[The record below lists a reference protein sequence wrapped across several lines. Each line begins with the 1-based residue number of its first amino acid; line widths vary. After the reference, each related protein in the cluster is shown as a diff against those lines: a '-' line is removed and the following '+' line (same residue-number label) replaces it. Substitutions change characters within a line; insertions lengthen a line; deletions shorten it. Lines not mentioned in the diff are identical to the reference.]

1 MSRTQP
7 PKSTLSKLEIQA
19 LVTSDD
25 PSISFPKPANA
36 KSEVW
41 TDYSKGYYENE
52 GLDYIICPRCR
63 YVYIS
68 IHIDLIEK
76 LSGMTIYNAVPVS
89 HVPVQKSSRENT
101 GKSRSRRTLVHGF
114 QDEPLDIH
122 VDPRSRQPDIM
133 TDRIII

>member
-52 GLDYIICPRCR
+52 GLDYIICPRLMQFGILQTAMFFGFFHN
-63 YVYIS
+63 VFTS
-68 IHIDLIEK
+68 IN
-76 LSGMTIYNAVPVS
+76 SNNV
-89 HVPVQKSSRENT
+89 
-101 GKSRSRRTLVHGF
+101 F
-114 QDEPLDIH
+114 
-122 VDPRSRQPDIM
+122 
-133 TDRIII
+133 